1 MTLAVPVWEGRISP
15 VFDVARHLLL
25 VEVEDGLVKSRQ
37 ERDVREHLPD
47 SWVPMLAEMGVD
59 SLICG
64 AITNALSAALVRHGI
79 QLTPWIKGEVDHVLS
94 AYLSGELSDPR
105 FVMPGTRQE
114 ATPT

>member
-25 VEVEDGLVKSRQ
+25 VEVEDGLEKSRQ
-37 ERDVREHLPD
+37 ERDVSEPLPD
-47 SWVPMLAEMGVD
+47 GWIPMLAELGVD

-64 AITNALSAALVRHGI
+64 AITKSLSVALVRHGI
-79 QLTPWIKGEVDHVLS
+79 QITPWIKGEVDHVVS

-105 FVMPGTRQE
+105 FVMPGAMRE
-114 ATPT
+114 VSPT